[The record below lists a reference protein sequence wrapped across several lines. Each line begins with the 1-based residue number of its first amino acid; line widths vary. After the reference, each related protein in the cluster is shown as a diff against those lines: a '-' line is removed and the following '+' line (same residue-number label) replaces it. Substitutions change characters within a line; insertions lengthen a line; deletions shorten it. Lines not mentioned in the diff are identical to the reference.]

1 MTLSARPRSG
11 RTIAAEPRFA
21 ERVLEH
27 RKRRNRRILWGLAAA
42 VVLAGLAWVLWWSP
56 LLSVRSVEVDGVT
69 GAEARAVVDLAAVP
83 AGTPLARVDADA
95 VAARVRQRVTIAEAS
110 VTRSWPSTIVVHAV
124 PRTPV
129 LVLKNPQGQLEVVD
143 VDGVAYKRV
152 STPPPGIPLVTATGP
167 AGATDEAVQA
177 ALALVTTLPPD
188 LAAKVSQV
196 TVSTANL
203 VTFKL
208 GGVTVVWGGAEAGQ
222 RKVEIVTALLPTRP
236 KVIDVSA
243 PDTPVTR

>member
-1 MTLSARPRSG
+1 MTLSTRRAG
-11 RTIAAEPRFA
+11 GTISAEPRFA
-21 ERVLEH
+21 ERALEH
-27 RKRRNRRILWGLAAA
+27 RRRRHRRILYAVLAVA
-42 VVLAGLAWVLWWSP
+42 VAAGLAWVLWWSP

-69 GAEARAVVDLAAVP
+69 GAEAEAIIDLAAVRP
-83 AGTPLARVDADA
+83 GTPLARVDADA
-95 VAARVRQRVTIAEAS
+95 VAGRVRQRVTVAEAS

-143 VDGVAYKRV
+143 MDGVAYKQVDRQ
-152 STPPPGIPLVTATGP
+152 PAGIPLVTATGP
-167 AGATDEAVQA
+167 AGATDDAVKA

-188 LAAKVSQV
+188 LTSKVSRI
-196 TVSTANL
+196 TVSSADL
-203 VTFKL
+203 VTFRL
-208 GGVTVVWGGAEAGQ
+208 GKTTVVWGGAEAGD
-222 RKVEIVTALLPTRP
+222 RKVAIVKALLPSGA